1 MTEGELKQLE
11 AAYKNDVSLEQ
22 VKQAL
27 IDGGQEQ
34 GIPQVEDFYK
44 KKKTLESKIQSQ
56 PRSIHTHCPTCQ
68 CRSQPNNSPITLKS
82 RLKRILR
89 WLRGME

>member
-44 KKKTLESKIQSQ
+44 KKKRLWSRRFSLNLGRFILTVQLASVDRSPTT
-56 PRSIHTHCPTCQ
+56 PR
-68 CRSQPNNSPITLKS
+68 
-82 RLKRILR
+82 
-89 WLRGME
+89 

>member
-34 GIPQVEDFYK
+34 GIPEVEDFYK
-44 KKKTLESKIQSQ
+44 KKRLWSRRFSLNLG
-56 PRSIHTHCPTCQ
+56 RS
-68 CRSQPNNSPITLKS
+68 
-82 RLKRILR
+82 
-89 WLRGME
+89 

>member
-27 IDGGQEQ
+27 IDGGQKQ
-34 GIPQVEDFYK
+34 GIPEVEDF
-44 KKKTLESKIQSQ
+44 
-56 PRSIHTHCPTCQ
+56 
-68 CRSQPNNSPITLKS
+68 
-82 RLKRILR
+82 
-89 WLRGME
+89 